1 MGIRPLRADEVEA
14 LVDDL
19 WLPFAA
25 EMGDIDSYDALAEDV
40 DARAE
45 ALDYR
50 SEQVDAEGVQTFVAV
65 ADGESATESG
75 AGPDSDEGSLRGYV
89 TVAASESPPV
99 FARGSVAKVKDLY
112 VAPAARGEGV
122 GTELLERAHEWGRDR
137 GCERAALSVHAD
149 NDAARSCY
157 ESMGYETRYL
167 KLDRQL

>member
-1 MGIRPLRADEVEA
+1 MQIRPLQADEVDA

-19 WLPFAA
+19 WLPFAE
-25 EMGDIDSYDALAEDV
+25 EMGDIDDYDALAEDV
-40 DARAE
+40 DVRAE

-50 SEQVDAEGVQTFVAV
+50 SEQVEAENTRTFVAV
-65 ADGESATESG
+65 AAAEES
-75 AGPDSDEGSLRGYV
+75 DSAERSLRGYV
-89 TVAASESPPV
+89 TVADADSPPV

-167 KLDRQL
+167 KLDRPL

>member
-1 MGIRPLRADEVEA
+1 MQIRPLRADEVEA

-19 WLPFAA
+19 WLPFAD
-25 EMGDIDSYDALAEDV
+25 EMGDVDDYDALAEDV

-50 SEQVDAEGVQTFVAV
+50 AERVDAEGVQTFVAV
-65 ADGESATESG
+65 ADGESAAESG
-75 AGPDSDEGSLRGYV
+75 PAPDSAEGSLRGYV

-112 VAPAARGEGV
+112 VASPARGEGV
-122 GTELLERAHEWGRDR
+122 GTALLERAHEWGRDR

-167 KLDRQL
+167 KLDRPL

>member
-25 EMGDIDSYDALAEDV
+25 EMGDIDGYDALAEDV

-50 SEQVDAEGVQTFVAV
+50 TEQVETEGVQTFVAV
-65 ADGESATESG
+65 ADGESAAESG
-75 AGPDSDEGSLRGYV
+75 AGPDSDERSLRGYV

-99 FARGSVAKVKDLY
+99 FARGPVAKVKDLY

-167 KLDRQL
+167 KLDRPL

>member
-1 MGIRPLRADEVEA
+1 MGIRPLQADEVDA

-25 EMGDIDSYDALAEDV
+25 EMGEVDDYDALAEDV

-50 SEQVDAEGVQTFVAV
+50 GEQVDAEGVQTFVAV
-65 ADGESATESG
+65 ADAG
-75 AGPDSDEGSLRGYV
+75 AEADAIDDLRGYV

-99 FARGSVAKVKDLY
+99 FARGPVAKVKDLY

-157 ESMGYETRYL
+157 ESVGYETRYL
-167 KLDRQL
+167 KLDRPL

>member
-1 MGIRPLRADEVEA
+1 MQIRPLRAEEVDA

-19 WLPFAA
+19 WLPFAE
-25 EMGDIDSYDALAEDV
+25 EMGDIDDHDALAEDADV
-40 DARAE
+40 RAE

-50 SEQVDAEGVQTFVAV
+50 TEQAEAENTRMFVAV
-65 ADGESATESG
+65 AAAG
-75 AGPDSDEGSLRGYV
+75 AEPDSAERSLRGYV
-89 TVAASESPPV
+89 TVADADSPPV
-99 FARGSVAKVKDLY
+99 FARGSVAKVKELY
-112 VAPAARGEGV
+112 VAPEARGEGV

-167 KLDRQL
+167 KLDRPL